1 MNKKI
6 SIGLAITLA
15 LIAMTVTFSITFVLS
30 QQRFTTT
37 VNAVREREKIY
48 SKLAEID
55 KYVRDNY
62 YGEINND
69 KLYDML
75 GAGYILGIEDPN
87 ATYYTAKQ
95 YAELLDI
102 QDGKLLSIGV
112 ELVKDSSGYAMIT
125 KVYPG
130 SPAEEVGLQKGNFI
144 TKVNGTEV
152 KGMTKDA
159 VMTQLRGEEG
169 TSVTLTYLDSENVAK
184 DIQVSRRKFDASTV
198 EFQMIPNTSYGYV
211 KISAFSNTTPS
222 DFDSAVRQLMSQGA
236 KALVFDLRENA
247 GGVLSSAVD
256 CIDIIVP
263 EGPVAY
269 AQYKDGT
276 VKEMGWS
283 DENEIDLPMVV
294 LVNHNTASSAEL
306 FAAELQEFGKA
317 KIVGVDT
324 YGKGTI
330 QQEPYRLQD
339 GSAVSITVA
348 SLLTGEKNSFD
359 KTGISPDVEIALKS
373 DEEKMLYMLLLE
385 ADPQV
390 LKAVELLNS
399 QNSGQPSDQPATIE
413 DQTQDATQTET
424 TPEDTTA
431 EQPVQEG

>member
-30 QQRFTTT
+30 QQKFTTT

-48 SKLAEID
+48 SKLSEID
-55 KYVRDNY
+55 KYVRENY
-62 YGEINND
+62 YGEINNN

-75 GAGYILGIEDPN
+75 GAGYMLGIEDPN

-95 YAELLDI
+95 YAELLQI

-125 KVYPG
+125 KVYPA
-130 SPAEEVGLQKGNFI
+130 SPAEELGMQTGNYI

-152 KGMTKDA
+152 KGITKDA
-159 VMTQLRGEEG
+159 VMALLRGEEG
-169 TSVTLTYLDSENVAK
+169 TTVNLTYLDSENVAK
-184 DIQVSRRKFDASTV
+184 DVQVPRRRFDTSSV
-198 EFQMIPNTSYGYV
+198 EFEMIPNTSYGYV
-211 KISAFSNTTPS
+211 KIISFGNTTPS
-222 DFDSAVRQLMSQGA
+222 DFDSAVRQLMNQGA

-247 GGVLSSAVD
+247 GGVLSSAID
-256 CIDIIVP
+256 CIDIVVP

-276 VKEMGWS
+276 IKEMGWS
-283 DENEIDLPMVV
+283 DESQLDLPMVV
-294 LVNHNTASSAEL
+294 LVNKATASSAEL
-306 FAAELQEFGKA
+306 FAASLQEFGKA
-317 KIVGVDT
+317 KVVGVTT

-330 QQEPYRLQD
+330 QQEPHRLKD

-348 SLLTGEKNSFD
+348 TLLTGEKNSFD
-359 KTGISPDVEIALKS
+359 KIGVSPDVEVALKP
-373 DEEKMLYMLLLE
+373 DEEKVLFILPLE

-390 LKAVELLNS
+390 VKAVELLN
-399 QNSGQPSDQPATIE
+399 NSGAGQS
-413 DQTQDATQTET
+413 T
-424 TPEDTTA
+424 TPEQQPTESQSTEEAQTTA
-431 EQPVQEG
+431 EG